1 MGLESGVQKRFRV
14 SHCVKLR
21 GRALWDL
28 LRQAADPNEKLQSS
42 AFPWWEKAPL
52 FHTISW
58 GFALLAALSILLG
71 FIGSALQFAR
81 VAVPALALSPAGAQA
96 VWLNGVL
103 FIPPRNVQASEDLR
117 ELTEQ
122 HVLL

>member
-1 MGLESGVQKRFRV
+1 MGG
-14 SHCVKLR
+14 
-21 GRALWDL
+21 GALQDL
-28 LRQAADPNEKLQSS
+28 LRRAAHPNKRLQRS

-52 FHTISW
+52 LHTISHV
-58 GFALLAALSILLG
+58 FALLAALSVLSR
-71 FIGSALQFAR
+71 FIGSALQFVGA
-81 VAVPALALSPAGAQA
+81 AVPALALSPAGAQA
-96 VWLNGVL
+96 AWLNGVL